1 MSKSK
6 LLDYLNLL
14 DKDAAAREAFA
25 KDPQAAMTA
34 YGLTDVEQKALLS
47 GDKTAI
53 AKLAGIDECELPV
66 PQVPNVDYDDTP

>member
-25 KDPQAAMTA
+25 KDPHDAMKA
-34 YGLTDVEQKALLS
+34 FGLSEKEQKALLS
-47 GDKTAI
+47 GNKAAI
-53 AKLAGIDECELPV
+53 AKLVGIDVDELPAT
-66 PQVPNVDYDDTP
+66 QVPHQDFKPD